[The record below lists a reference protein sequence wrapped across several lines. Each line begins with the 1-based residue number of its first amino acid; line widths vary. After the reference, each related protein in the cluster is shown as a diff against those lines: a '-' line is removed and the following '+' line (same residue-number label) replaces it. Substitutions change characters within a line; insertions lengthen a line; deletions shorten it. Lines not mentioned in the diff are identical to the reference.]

1 MKHTFIICAF
11 FLIAPPSWGQDYE
24 KKVKENKETELQ
36 IASLQ
41 TEWRA
46 DSAAIARQ
54 RQDNEKLKGH
64 ILTLRQEKETMSAN
78 VSEEAL
84 DLLRQR
90 VQALQQEA
98 DSISSVLKQC
108 LADSIE
114 TAHKIATGTNELAN
128 SRNNLKEEL
137 AQEEAAR
144 NKTLLEKAYADN
156 KKLISCRYSE
166 IDMMRLEQ
174 IKADLPKYA
183 DMKDYASYKARML
196 ATYQYKCLYEHGMK
210 AINAPYNYKYVYE
223 LRESTTKVY
232 NTKQRKGKVENMTS
246 EQYAEIDS
254 LDIRLSRYQDGIIQ
268 LQHIVTNVN
277 KDAAIAAMRKSHTP
291 DPSAIERHLSPAHN
305 KGLRAI
311 KEKYFSMVPYLAK
324 LFNLYEEQ
332 LKSAPYS
339 KTKIEKEI
347 LNYRTK

>member
-1 MKHTFIICAF
+1 MRHTIIICTF
-11 FLIAPPSWGQDYE
+11 FAIALPSWGQSYE
-24 KKVKENKETELQ
+24 KKVKENKETEQQ

-41 TEWRA
+41 TEWKA

-64 ILTLRQEKETMSAN
+64 VQTLRKEKEALSAN

-84 DLLRQR
+84 DKQRQR
-90 VQALQQEA
+90 VQALRQEA
-98 DSISSVLKQC
+98 DSISGVLKQC

-114 TAHKIATGTNELAN
+114 TAQKIATGTNDLAS
-128 SRNNLKEEL
+128 SRDNLKDEL
-137 AQEEAAR
+137 AQEEAAHNR
-144 NKTLLEKAYADN
+144 TLLEKAYADN

-166 IDMMRLEQ
+166 IDMKQMEQ

-183 DMKDYASYKARML
+183 GMKGYASYKARVT
-196 ATYQYKCLYEHGMK
+196 ATWQYKSLYEHGMK
-210 AINAPYNYKYVYE
+210 AINTPYNYKYVYE

-232 NTKQRKGKVENMTS
+232 NTKQKRGKVENMTS
-246 EQYAEIDS
+246 EQYTEIDS

-268 LQHIVTNVN
+268 LQHIVAAVN
-277 KDAAIAAMRKSHTP
+277 NDATVAAMRKSRTP
-291 DPSAIERHLSPAHN
+291 DPSVIARHLSPALN
-305 KGLRAI
+305 KGLRAV

-332 LKSAPYS
+332 LKSDPCS
-339 KTKIEKEI
+339 KTTIEKEI
-347 LNYRTK
+347 LSYKTK